1 MTEMFEP
8 RVNMDNPEPRA
19 ACALLLDTSGSMQGG
34 PIYELNNGLQRFS
47 EDLKEDPLA
56 RKRTEVMI
64 VTFGGAVSIATPFQE
79 AQHFEAPTLYAG
91 GGTPLGQA
99 VVVALEQL
107 SQQKE
112 AYKQNGLE
120 YFRPWLIV
128 MSDGSPTDDRHTVKR
143 AVESL
148 EAMQRKKGITVFP
161 VGVGD
166 HADMKFLSKLS
177 VERSAVA
184 LRDITS
190 FSEFFKW
197 LSKSLGQVSASSTQV
212 SNDDSLTQTAQV
224 PLPSPEGWLKA

>member
-1 MTEMFEP
+1 MTDMFEP

-19 ACALLLDTSGSMQGG
+19 ACALLLDTSGSMMGA
-34 PIYELNNGLQRFS
+34 PIYELNNGLLRFS

-64 VTFGGAVSIATPFQE
+64 VTFGGTVNIATPFQE
-79 AQHFEAPTLYAG
+79 AQHFQAPTLSAG

-99 VVVALEQL
+99 ALVALDEL
-107 SQQKE
+107 SKQKE

-128 MSDGSPTDDRHTVKR
+128 MSDGSPTDDRHTIKQ
-143 AVESL
+143 AVDSL

-166 HADMKFLSKLS
+166 HADMRFLSKLS
-177 VERSAVA
+177 VDRPAVA
-184 LRDITS
+184 LRDISS

-212 SNDDSLTQTAQV
+212 SNDDSLAQTAQV
-224 PLPSPEGWLKA
+224 PLPSPSGWTTA